1 MTAVGWL
8 VLPAP
13 VGFLGDSEVALQ
25 PGHPLGQPGDFGSQ
39 VLNLGGHLGET
50 VFYLTESKIDVV
62 ETLDHVVKPAVHI
75 VEPAVHVVKPAI
87 HLVPKKQERRHVER
101 RKTDADADY
110 RVNFR
115 AQRRTILG
123 SCCGYDNT
131 ALLSRPVSVPGR

>member
-1 MTAVGWL
+1 M
-8 VLPAP
+8 
-13 VGFLGDSEVALQ
+13 ALQ
-25 PGHPLGQPGDFGSQ
+25 PCHPLGQPGDFGSQ
-39 VLNLGGHLGET
+39 VLNLGGHPGET
-50 VFYLTESKIDVV
+50 IFYLTESKIDVV
-62 ETLDHVVKPAVHI
+62 ETPIHVVKTAVHI
-75 VEPAVHVVKPAI
+75 VETAVHLIPQE
-87 HLVPKKQERRHVER
+87 QERGHVER